1 MADRARIMVVEDEAV
16 ISMAIQDRLAKMG
29 HSVCGTAASG
39 DEAVSLANDKHPDLI
54 LMDIQLRG
62 NTDGVETARR
72 IRSRAQIPVIYLTAF
87 ADDRTVERARVTQ
100 PYGYLVKPFSER
112 ELYAAIEMA
121 LFKHTMEERLRESQ
135 RQFATTVR
143 CIADCVIVTD
153 TAMRITLMNPAAQS
167 VTGWREEEALGQKLE
182 TVVKIVDER
191 TLMPF
196 ETPVAD
202 VLEKRVAMNML
213 GPVLLIRRNGG
224 RIPVEDSAAPMI
236 DDAGRLTGAV
246 MVFRDITE
254 RKRAEAAVR
263 TAFDSL
269 EERVREQTAELR
281 TSLDKLGRAVE
292 GTIQALATLV
302 EVRDRYTAGHQLRVA
317 DLACEI
323 AREMGV
329 MESRFA
335 VIRIAGLIHDVG
347 KVCVP
352 TEILNKAAP
361 LSSIEFEIV
370 KQHPKAAYDVLQKI
384 EFPWPVADIVLQHH
398 ERMDGSGYPSGLR
411 GDQILPEARI
421 LGVSD
426 VVEAMSSHR
435 PYRAALGTERALEV
449 VLKGRGRLY
458 DPQVVD
464 ACVRVFNERGFK
476 FQMVASTPG

>member
-16 ISMAIQDRLAKMG
+16 ISMEIQDRLARMG

-39 DEAVSLANDKHPDLI
+39 DEAVSLASSNRPDLI

-62 NTDGVETARR
+62 DVDGVEAARE
-72 IRSRAQIPVIYLTAF
+72 IRSRMGVPVIYLTAF
-87 ADDRTVERARVTQ
+87 ADDRTIERARETQ
-100 PYGYLVKPFSER
+100 PCGYLVKPFSDK

-121 LFKHTMEERLRESQ
+121 LYKRSMEEQLRESQ
-135 RQFATTVR
+135 QQFATTVR

-153 TAMRITLMNPAAQS
+153 TDMRITLMNPSAQT
-167 VTGWREEEALGQKLE
+167 VTGWPEDEALGRKLE
-182 TVVKIVDER
+182 EVLKTVDER
-191 TLMPF
+191 TMMPF
-196 ETPVAD
+196 ETPVAE
-202 VLEKRVAMNML
+202 VLEKRVALNMV
-213 GPVLLIRRNGG
+213 GPVFLVRKNGEKV
-224 RIPVEDSAAPMI
+224 PVEDSAAPMI

-254 RKRAEAAVR
+254 RKRAEAAIR
-263 TAFDSL
+263 TAFDTL

-292 GTIQALATLV
+292 GTIQALATMV
-302 EVRDRYTAGHQLRVA
+302 EARDRYTAGHQVRVA

-329 MESRFA
+329 MESRLT

-352 TEILNKAAP
+352 TEILNKPAP
-361 LSSIEFEIV
+361 LSPLEFEIV
-370 KQHPKAAYDVLQKI
+370 KQHPKAAYDVLEKI

-411 GDQILPEARI
+411 GDQIFPEARI

-435 PYRAALGTERALEV
+435 PYRAALGTERGLEV
-449 VLKGRGRLY
+449 VREGRGRLY

-464 ACVRVFNERGFK
+464 ACLRVFERGFR
-476 FQMVASTPG
+476 VRDIPGTPG